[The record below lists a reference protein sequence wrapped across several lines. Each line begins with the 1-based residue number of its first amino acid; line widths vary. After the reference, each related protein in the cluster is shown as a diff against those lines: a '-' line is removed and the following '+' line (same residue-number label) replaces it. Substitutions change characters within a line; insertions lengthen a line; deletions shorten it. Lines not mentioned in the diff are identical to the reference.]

1 MATIE
6 EQLQAMYARRPT
18 PRALRV
24 AKLRVKQVQKVNLGP
39 PPRPPVYVSAERME
53 MINRAHKAAMTLI
66 HGRGRSLGGPSCEA
80 DGMLLLSYVVWPTDE
95 ITTALEAAAA

>member
-18 PRALRV
+18 PRAPRVARLRV
-24 AKLRVKQVQKVNLGP
+24 QQVQKVNLGP
-39 PPRPPVYVSAERME
+39 PPRPPVYVSAEKLE
-53 MINRAHKAAMTLI
+53 MINRAHAAAMKLL
-66 HGRGRSLGGPSCEA
+66 HGKSKSGGES

-95 ITTALEAAAA
+95 ITAALEAAAA